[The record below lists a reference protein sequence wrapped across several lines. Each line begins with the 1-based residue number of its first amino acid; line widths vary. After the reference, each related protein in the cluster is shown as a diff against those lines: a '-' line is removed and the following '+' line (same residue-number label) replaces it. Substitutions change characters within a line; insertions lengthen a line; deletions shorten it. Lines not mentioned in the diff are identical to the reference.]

1 MTFTRTWVGCKC
13 ICSTVIYIGCIIQYI
28 IIDCLIKKFFALF
41 IFRKT
46 KVLTLYRRRIET
58 IILTI
63 SMHLDNVENLPA
75 ATNPIFE
82 DNGDLSYVNFR
93 EELLVLRSDD

>member
-1 MTFTRTWVGCKC
+1 
-13 ICSTVIYIGCIIQYI
+13 
-28 IIDCLIKKFFALF
+28 
-41 IFRKT
+41 
-46 KVLTLYRRRIET
+46 
-58 IILTI
+58 
-63 SMHLDNVENLPA
+63 MHLDNVENLPA